1 MPIYA
6 MLFGAALIGVGV
18 YGYVDTGSKHP
29 TALIP
34 AALGVVIALLGAGA
48 LSGGAIRKHTMHA
61 AAAIALL
68 GALMTIPGVLSF
80 ASMMTTSE
88 TEQVRQGVSQAK
100 TPQDETEKNKE
111 KLMAG
116 VSKTATFA
124 LCAIFV
130 GFCVKSF
137 IDARLARQGATP
149 TSSQA
154 APSTTA

>member
-1 MPIYA
+1 MPVYA

-34 AALGVVIALLGAGA
+34 AALGGVIALLGAGA

-68 GALMTIPGVLSF
+68 GALMTIPGVFSF

-100 TPQDETEKNKE
+100 TPQEVRDETEKNKG
-111 KLMAG
+111 KFMAG

-130 GFCVKSF
+130 GVCVKSF
-137 IDARLARQGATP
+137 IDARLARQSATP
-149 TSSQA
+149 TSA
-154 APSTTA
+154 